1 MSTVTEDKER
11 ILYLNY
17 NHVIFNVS
25 LNNNILRVEL

>member
-1 MSTVTEDKER
+1 MSTVTGDKMR